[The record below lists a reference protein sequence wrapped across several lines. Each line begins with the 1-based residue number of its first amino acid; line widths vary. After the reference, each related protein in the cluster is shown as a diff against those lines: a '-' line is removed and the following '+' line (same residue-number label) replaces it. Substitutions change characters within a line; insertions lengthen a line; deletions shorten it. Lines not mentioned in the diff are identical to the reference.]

1 MPDLSTRPNVLLIV
15 CDQLRADHLGFGGSP
30 HIRTPH
36 LDRLAQSGTVFTNAH
51 VANPICMPNR
61 ASLLTGRAPSSH
73 GVTSNVGALAW
84 TTNTLPRTL
93 RSAGYRTA
101 LVGKADFQNGIR
113 RMFDSPP
120 TVAAAIGDPFPPGW
134 DHIEDPGRY
143 LGDPVPDP
151 EDFYG
156 FEHIA
161 LTLGHADAVGGH
173 HLRWAL
179 EQGADPEDL
188 RRLGPQHARHVNEH
202 WWQIYQP
209 HLPAELYSTTFVA
222 EASISAIN
230 RFAAGDSPWFL
241 ECSFPDPHHPFTA
254 PGEWHFRHRGDDMV
268 LPSTF
273 SDYGTDAPSHLA
285 HFRELDQS
293 GLLRMFGP
301 TPDQLRAAAAA
312 EAGAVEFIDHSIGTI
327 LAALESTAQADN
339 TIVVFTADHGD
350 MFGDHGL
357 MLKGMMHYRGC
368 TQVPLFFHGPNI
380 SARHTA
386 ALASTMDI
394 TPTILHL
401 TGAEQFQGIAGVN
414 LLPSSP
420 VDDTHLRS
428 CVYIEEDFPQSGLFP
443 FAVPPQARTVITDGY
458 RLTRYTGTGEGEI
471 YDLANDPAESVNR
484 WADPDYRPLRGALL
498 ELLLDATIAHSTPA
512 QLGPLPPV
520 SSSRV
525 PTSVETPVRGTS

>member
-1 MPDLSTRPNVLLIV
+1 MPDLPSRPNVLLIM
-15 CDQLRADHLGFGGSP
+15 CDQLRADHVGFGGSP

-61 ASLLTGRAPSSH
+61 ASLITGRAPSSH
-73 GVTSNVGALAW
+73 GVTSNADALAW

-93 RSAGYRTA
+93 RDAGYRTA

-113 RMFDSPP
+113 RMFDSAP
-120 TVAAAIGDPFPPGW
+120 TAAAAIGDPFPPGW
-134 DHIEDPGRY
+134 DHVEDPDRY
-143 LGDPVPDP
+143 LGEPEPDP
-151 EDFYG
+151 QDFYG
-156 FEHIA
+156 YEHIA

-188 RRLGPQHARHVNEH
+188 GKLGPQHARHINEH
-202 WWQIYQP
+202 WWQVYQP

-222 EASISAIN
+222 EATVSAIN
-230 RFAAGDSPWFL
+230 RFADDDAPWFVQ
-241 ECSFPDPHHPFTA
+241 CSFPDPHHPFTA
-254 PGEWHFRHRGDDMV
+254 PGDWHFRHRADDMV
-268 LPSTF
+268 LPETF

-285 HFRELDQS
+285 RFRDLDAS

-368 TQVPLFFHGPNI
+368 TQIPLFFHGPNI
-380 SARHTA
+380 SERHTA

-401 TGAEQFQGIAGVN
+401 AGAPHYQGIAGVN
-414 LLPSSP
+414 LLSASTEG
-420 VDDTHLRS
+420 DTHRRS
-428 CVYIEEDFPQSGLFP
+428 CVYLEEDFPQAGLFP
-443 FAVPPQARTVITDGY
+443 FPVPPQARTLITDRY

-471 YDLANDPAESVNR
+471 YDLTNDPAESVNLFD
-484 WADPDYRPLRGALL
+484 DP
-498 ELLLDATIAHSTPA
+498 AHSSVRRELTDQLVDEIIRHCTPEPFGS
-512 QLGPLPPV
+512 LTGPG
-520 SSSRV
+520 RQD
-525 PTSVETPVRGTS
+525 